1 MSNPKQITNAK
12 PLPTPSYTDDTDD
25 DDGLLMFRQ
34 LGADVTY
41 NANDITPLPLRHEK
55 KRRAKRRQY
64 RFWLEEDKPI
74 QCELAWW
81 FEELK
86 LSRRFAPIIRDALS
100 LYREFMKGETA
111 MLYELFPKLNPP
123 PPPVSPEKIKE
134 MQKKIDELQDRV
146 NSLTDIVIKQN
157 APGAVD
163 MSVKMSSVGQGGPK
177 PLQSVGAPKALTANK
192 APAPLV
198 DDDDTPLV
206 IRKDVNAGGQ
216 AALNFIKSA
225 FALNGMTYDERVTK

>member
-1 MSNPKQITNAK
+1 MSIKKIANAK
-12 PLPTPSYTDDTDD
+12 PAPSPTDTGG
-25 DDGLLMFRQ
+25 DGLAVFREI
-34 LGADVTY
+34 AANVAY
-41 NANDITPLPLRHEK
+41 NVNDITPVSLRQET

-86 LSRRFAPIIRDALS
+86 RARKFAPIIRDALL
-100 LYREFMKGETA
+100 LYREFMKGEVA

-123 PPPVSPEKIKE
+123 PPPVHPDKIKE

-163 MSVKMSSVGQGGPK
+163 MTIKMAGQGAPVRTPRPSIAPK
-177 PLQSVGAPKALTANK
+177 PAYVEPPAQSEA
-192 APAPLV
+192 
-198 DDDDTPLV
+198 DT
-206 IRKDVNAGGQ
+206 
-216 AALNFIKSA
+216 SEA
-225 FALNGMTYDERVTK
+225 FLNGF